1 MAKTQKTKS
10 EKNGRKIL
18 LKIFLVLVILGLI
31 GVAVLGVMN
40 IYMIS
45 DTKANVYSLEAF
57 ESGDVSKN
65 SHYQAVIVLGC
76 AIWGDVPSPMLADRL
91 RTAASVYK
99 TGSCDYVLVSGDSA
113 DPDKYDETGVMAE
126 FLVNEGVP
134 RERIFCDQLG
144 LSTYESMNRALKVYH
159 IDTAVVVTTGFHV
172 PRSVFDARSFGIE
185 AVGVEAINSGYV
197 IKLYNYFREYVARGK
212 DLVFTIIKPDN
223 DFIGSVL

>member
-1 MAKTQKTKS
+1 MTKKAKTKS
-10 EKNGRKIL
+10 DKKGRKIL
-18 LKIFLVLVILGLI
+18 LKIFLVLVRLI
-31 GVAVLGVMN
+31 GIAVLGVIN

-45 DTKANVYSLEAF
+45 NTKVDVYSLDAF
-57 ESGDVSKN
+57 EAGEVSKS

-91 RTAASVYK
+91 RTAARVYN
-99 TGSCDYVLVSGDSA
+99 TGCCDYVLVSGDSA
-113 DPDKYDETGVMAE
+113 EPWKYDETGVMAE

-134 RERIFCDQLG
+134 KEKIFCDQLG

-159 IDTAVVVTTGFHV
+159 IDSAVVVTTEFHV
-172 PRSVFDARSFGIE
+172 PRSVYDAHSFGIE

-197 IKLYNYFREYVARGK
+197 IKLYNYFREFVARGK
-212 DLVFTIIKPDN
+212 DLVFTIFKPDS